1 MVAVTEGAQAPDVPA
16 PEGAAVQA
24 PNLPRE
30 SAELGQEIERVIGE
44 MERSIQ
50 LAGLKNDP
58 LMPLLRTL
66 VTSLGLQWRLHDQ
79 SVNYYRSVSDRL
91 DLQLADT
98 IMQGEMALEVR
109 RIEIVEALAPELANL
124 TARSVRSWNR
134 TVTLKTGVALGA
146 FAIALAL
153 GVGLAGYGAGW
164 QAGHNTAVNDAGALA
179 GAVQQA
185 GPAAESALVDMVRT
199 NNVARAWTDCRKT
212 ATPDK
217 TGRRVCVMPMWAEPE
232 SQPVKG

>member
-1 MVAVTEGAQAPDVPA
+1 MATISEGAQAPDRPA
-16 PEGAAVQA
+16 PAKAAVQA
-24 PNLPRE
+24 PNLPQD
-30 SAELGQEIERVIGE
+30 SAELGREIERVQGE

-79 SVNYYRSVSDRL
+79 SVNYYRSVSERL

-98 IMQGEMALEVR
+98 IMQGEQALETR
-109 RIEIVEALAPELANL
+109 RIAIVETLAPELAKL
-124 TARSVRSWNR
+124 TAKSVRSWNR
-134 TVTLKTGVALGA
+134 TVTLKTGITLGA

-185 GPAAESALVDMVRT
+185 GPASETALVAMVRS
-199 NNVARAWTDCRKT
+199 NNVARAWADCLKT